1 MKRNSFLKACLGTG
15 TFLISPFVLAAK
27 TIKNYRVEK
36 GFKVDAGKDRF
47 DHAISLFEGDTF
59 TTKVSTKDTDGDI
72 YVYESRREKEGGP
85 ALHTHFNQ
93 DEMWYV
99 LEGEFLIKV
108 GDVVHQAKTGDSVF
122 GPRNVP
128 HCFAK
133 VGPGEGRLLMT
144 FQPAGKM
151 EVFFQKV
158 SEGALKTMS
167 EAEQDKFREEHGF
180 KRVGPPINQL
190 KK

>member
-1 MKRNSFLKACLGTG
+1 MQRTSFLKAFLATG
-15 TFLISPFVLAAK
+15 TFLASPFLRAADRL
-27 TIKNYRVEK
+27 TNDRVDK
-36 GFKVDAGKDRF
+36 GVKVDAGKDRF
-47 DHAISLFEGDTF
+47 NQAISLFDGDTF
-59 TTKVSTKDTDGDI
+59 MTKVSTKDTNGDL
-72 YVYESRREKEGGP
+72 YVYESSRVKEGGP
-85 ALHTHFNQ
+85 ALHTHFDQ

-108 GDVVHQAKTGDSVF
+108 GEVIYPVKAGDSVF

-133 VGPGEGRLLMT
+133 VGMGTGRLLMT

-158 SEGALKTMS
+158 SEGVLKTMS
-167 EAEQDKFREEHGF
+167 EAEQDKFREDHGF

>member
-1 MKRNSFLKACLGTG
+1 MKTCLAIA
-15 TFLISPFVLAAK
+15 TFLASPLLWAAD
-27 TIKNYRVEK
+27 TLKNYRVGK

-47 DHAISLFEGDTF
+47 DHAISLFDGDTF
-59 TTKVSTKDTDGDI
+59 TTKVSTKDTDGDL
-72 YVYESRREKEGGP
+72 YVFESSRVKEGGP
-85 ALHTHFNQ
+85 ALHTHFDQ

-108 GDVVHQAKTGDSVF
+108 GDVTYQAKTGDSVF
-122 GPRNVP
+122 GPRNIP

-133 VGPGEGRLLMT
+133 VGSGEGRLLMT

-151 EVFFQKV
+151 EAFFQKV
-158 SEGALKTMS
+158 SEGTLKTMS
-167 EAEQDKFREEHGF
+167 EAEQDTFREEHGF

>member
-1 MKRNSFLKACLGTG
+1 MHRNRFLGAGLATAA
-15 TFLISPFVLAAK
+15 LLASPFLWAAD
-27 TIKNYRVEK
+27 TLKNYRADK

-47 DHAISLFEGDTF
+47 NQAISLFDGDTF
-59 TTKVSTKDTDGDI
+59 MTKVSTKDTNGDL
-72 YVYESRREKEGGP
+72 YVYESTRVKEGGP
-85 ALHTHFNQ
+85 ALHTHFDQ

-99 LEGEFLIKV
+99 LKGEFLIKV
-108 GDVVHQAKTGDSVF
+108 GEVTYQAKVGDSVF

-151 EVFFQKV
+151 EDFFQKV
-158 SEGALKTMS
+158 SEGMLKTMN
-167 EAEQDKFREEHGF
+167 ETQQDTFREEHGF

>member
-1 MKRNSFLKACLGTG
+1 MQRNSFLRASLVTA
-15 TFLISPFVLAAK
+15 TFLASPFLWAAD
-27 TIKNYRVEK
+27 TLKNYRVDK

-47 DHAISLFEGDTF
+47 DHAISLFDGDTF
-59 TTKVSTKDTDGDI
+59 MTKVSTKDTNGDL
-72 YVYESRREKEGGP
+72 YVYESSRAKEGGP
-85 ALHTHFNQ
+85 ALHTHFDQ

-108 GDVVHQAKTGDSVF
+108 GDVIHQAKMGDSVF

-133 VGPGEGRLLMT
+133 IGPGDGRLLMT

-151 EVFFQKV
+151 EEFFQKV

-167 EAEQDKFREEHGF
+167 EAEQDKFREDHGF
-180 KRVGPPINQL
+180 KRVGPPLNQL